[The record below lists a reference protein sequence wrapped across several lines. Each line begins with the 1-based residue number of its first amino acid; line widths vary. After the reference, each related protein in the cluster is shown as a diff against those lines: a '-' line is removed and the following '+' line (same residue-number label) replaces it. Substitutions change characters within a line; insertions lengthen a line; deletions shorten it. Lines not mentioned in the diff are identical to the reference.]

1 MKIVKNS
8 IFYAMD
14 KDEVRY
20 TKGDYKRL
28 SNRIRTNPKEISN
41 KDYEMLQA
49 LRLTYKEPLAIVF
62 DSLYKIAHK
71 VNENSI
77 CTYRIKR
84 IESII
89 SKLIRFLCIIER
101 TKTNTIVC

>member
-1 MKIVKNS
+1 
-8 IFYAMD
+8 MD

-41 KDYEMLQA
+41 EDYEMLQA

-62 DSLYKIAHK
+62 DSL
-71 VNENSI
+71 
-77 CTYRIKR
+77 
-84 IESII
+84 
-89 SKLIRFLCIIER
+89 
-101 TKTNTIVC
+101 